1 MDKELCTYAACSG
14 CGFGESTPDTFG
26 FGPCVYT
33 IYTLGRSH
41 GLLRTALRTRTRT
54 RIPAHAQA
62 HTHARTHWQLG
73 KADRAWEGWCPA
85 VCVPTTWRNVWRCA
99 PFLVTLSIHIAS
111 VEATPAPQLGA
122 HMRQPRRCLRVC
134 RPRVTPTPSRVQ
146 ATTRSNTRSLRR
158 RPLVLTLPVPVRW
171 ARSLRMTERP
181 VNHGGSRGSIP
192 PLAPTRAHVHAR
204 VQTYCPVTRAC
215 VRCRH
220 PSHAGGEEYSGIVF
234 LSEAPLS
241 AHGTQR
247 ISRVAARSQA
257 ELTAAALVLPS
268 VGAQGGFGDV
278 RAAYGRSSRAHRSRA
293 GTTTRSPAIDQCRRA
308 QPPVPAAPAPSADII

>member
-1 MDKELCTYAACSG
+1 MPCSLRAHDVEKRLEMRTIPGNLEYTHCISRSDPRPPTRSAYAPASPL
-14 CGFGESTPDTFG
+14 S
-26 FGPCVYT
+26 PC
-33 IYTLGRSH
+33 L
-41 GLLRTALRTRTRT
+41 
-54 RIPAHAQA
+54 
-62 HTHARTHWQLG
+62 
-73 KADRAWEGWCPA
+73 
-85 VCVPTTWRNVWRCA
+85 
-99 PFLVTLSIHIAS
+99 
-111 VEATPAPQLGA
+111 PAPRHTYTQS
-122 HMRQPRRCLRVC
+122 
-134 RPRVTPTPSRVQ
+134 RPSDHPLQHQVTTPTP
-146 ATTRSNTRSLRR
+146 TRTYSSGAC
-158 RPLVLTLPVPVRW
+158 PVRW
-171 ARSLRMTERP
+171 AGSLRMTERP